1 MFKREA
7 LYAGKYALRK
17 PTKAAI
23 TRAMPIVGRD
33 TLKPNKMPV
42 ANGEWAITFV
52 SKAAIATPS
61 SPPATDNATA
71 SPTNNESTL
80 VRVNPSVFSI
90 ATSRV
95 RSRMDIAMVLAATK
109 RIANTT
115 AAQMLK
121 INAGLSLV
129 PRHCLFQIFRMEI
142 ERLVRRR
149 HGVDGAN
156 GELGVHRKDGA
167 F

>member
-23 TRAMPIVGRD
+23 TRAMPIVARD

-80 VRVNPSVFSI
+80 VRVNPSGFSI

-95 RSRMDIAMVLAATK
+95 RWRMDIAIVFAATR

-115 AAQMLK
+115 AAQILR
-121 INAGLSLV
+121 INAFTLPSIAMHESWKAFSLSAFVGWAQLRNM
-129 PRHCLFQIFRMEI
+129 PSI
-142 ERLVRRR
+142 ECDL
-149 HGVDGAN
+149 
-156 GELGVHRKDGA
+156 
-167 F
+167 